1 MTNDT
6 KEAFSALGVSCGER
20 IQHGI
25 RRALS
30 HAARW
35 GCKSDWRSGR
45 SVKPQNMW
53 LFLACGAM
61 QRGLHGCR
69 QMVVTN

>member
-35 GCKSDWRSGR
+35 GCKSDWRSGKICETAEHAVVPSVWRHAAR
-45 SVKPQNMW
+45 SARLSSDGRN
-53 LFLACGAM
+53 
-61 QRGLHGCR
+61 
-69 QMVVTN
+69 